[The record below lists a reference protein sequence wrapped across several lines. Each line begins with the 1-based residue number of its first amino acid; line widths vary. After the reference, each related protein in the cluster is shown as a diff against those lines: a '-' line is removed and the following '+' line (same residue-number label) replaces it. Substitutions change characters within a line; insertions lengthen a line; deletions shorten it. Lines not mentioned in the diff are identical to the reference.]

1 MTMDSPSPT
10 SMVVSARRTSI
21 TGISVP
27 SILRASLPTR
37 CDTSGRTVSEMRSLS
52 ITVGTKS
59 SSTPYF
65 L

>member
-1 MTMDSPSPT
+1 MDSPFPT
-10 SMVVSARRTSI
+10 SIVVSARRTSI
-21 TGISVP
+21 TGISA
-27 SILRASLPTR
+27 SNILTESVPTR
-37 CDTSGRTVSEMRSLS
+37 WDTSGRTVRAIRLLL